1 MYLNR
6 YNYIYR
12 EFHYL
17 LFESNDMSV
26 IFQYLNLLTGAE
38 LKFLLNLLDKNFNYF
53 SKLSLLFS
61 FFILDSDKIIKED
74 SQLI

>member
-74 SQLI
+74 SFN

>member
-12 EFHYL
+12 EFYYL

-26 IFQYLNLLTGAE
+26 IFQYLNLITGAE
-38 LKFLLNLLDKNFNYF
+38 LKFLLNLLDKNLKYF

-61 FFILDSDKIIKED
+61 FFILDSDNIIKED